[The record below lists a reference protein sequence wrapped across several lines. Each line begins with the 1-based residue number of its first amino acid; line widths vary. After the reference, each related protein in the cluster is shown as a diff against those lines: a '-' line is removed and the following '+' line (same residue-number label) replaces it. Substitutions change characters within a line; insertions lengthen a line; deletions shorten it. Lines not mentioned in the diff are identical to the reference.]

1 LKILIN
7 EVSKEDKDIIID
19 FSNEFGSG
27 MAAWNGNRMPEKGKE
42 YDVQY
47 DITDPLVWDEDVFL
61 SKEKKFSISTTEKG
75 IFITG
80 IMEKVSKDALVDLKF
95 GNSIIQ
101 LELEG
106 KTLPKGQYVH
116 VRADSLE
123 VYDSNL

>member
-1 LKILIN
+1 
-7 EVSKEDKDIIID
+7 VSKEDKDIIID
-19 FSNEFGSG
+19 FSNEFGRG
-27 MAAWNGNRMPEKGKE
+27 MAAWNGNRIPEKDKE

-61 SKEKKFSISTTEKG
+61 SKENKFSISTTEKG

-80 IMEKVSKDALVDLKF
+80 IMEKVSKDGLVDLKF

-106 KTLPKGQYVH
+106 KTLPKGQYVN